1 MTITHLAG
9 TEGRRLDTTVLLV
22 FCLAEA
28 DRAVTDILAWR
39 RSVRCT
45 QRQAYSIPL
54 QLTIHLL
61 PCTQVV
67 VRVLERDKRVLC
79 LLAQAVTHDF
89 ALAVRRVLD
98 ERLVE
103 DTFADLVR
111 DVADK
116 QAVPVWDVSN

>member
-1 MTITHLAG
+1 
-9 TEGRRLDTTVLLV
+9 
-22 FCLAEA
+22 
-28 DRAVTDILAWR
+28 
-39 RSVRCT
+39 
-45 QRQAYSIPL
+45 
-54 QLTIHLL
+54 
-61 PCTQVV
+61 